1 MKTSI
6 TITSKGQV
14 TLPAYVRRQMG
25 VADGGVLQIDFN
37 EHQQRLVVTKPVSF
51 EDIQAEAARYVKP
64 GTKPLKD
71 ASGFYNAR
79 EPRV

>member
-25 VADGGVLQIDFN
+25 VAEGGVLQVDFD
-37 EHQQRLVVTKPVSF
+37 ESRLRLVVTKPVSF
-51 EDIQAEAARYVKP
+51 EEIQAEAAKYIKP
-64 GTKPLKD
+64 GTPPLMDVSQYYETRKPKL
-71 ASGFYNAR
+71 
-79 EPRV
+79 